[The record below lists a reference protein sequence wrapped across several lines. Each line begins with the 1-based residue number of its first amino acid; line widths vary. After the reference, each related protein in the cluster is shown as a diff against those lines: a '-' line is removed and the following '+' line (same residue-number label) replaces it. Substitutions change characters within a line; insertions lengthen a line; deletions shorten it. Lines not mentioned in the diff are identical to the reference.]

1 VKILLTGSNGQLG
14 QALQQ
19 SLVEHEVIATT
30 LRELDVT
37 SESQVHELIQ
47 QVKPDLLINPAAYT
61 QVDQAETDS
70 EAAYRVN
77 ELAAGYLAQAT
88 HHIDIPIVHIS
99 TDYVFDGFSK
109 ASWVESDET
118 RPLSVYGKS
127 KLAGEIAVC
136 NTNPRH
142 FIVRTAWLYHYSG
155 QNFLRTMYGLAD
167 RDEIRVVDD
176 QRGSPTNADDLAD
189 AISQLIKTDT
199 WGIHHLVDR
208 GDASWYELTCEFYR
222 QLGIRTPV
230 IPVSTDEF
238 PRPAPRPESSILAT
252 EQQTGIELPTWQ
264 QGVSR
269 LVEQIK
275 LSGWSS

>member
-1 VKILLTGSNGQLG
+1 MKILLTGSKGQLG

-19 SLVEHEVIATT
+19 SLSDHELVATT
-30 LRELDVT
+30 SRSLDVT

-47 QVKPDLLINPAAYT
+47 QVKPDLLINSAAYT

-88 HHIDIPIVHIS
+88 HNLDIPMLHIS

-109 ASWVESDET
+109 TSWLESDET
-118 RPLSVYGKS
+118 RPLSVYGRS
-127 KLAGEIAVC
+127 KLAGELLVRSV
-136 NTNPRH
+136 NPRH

-176 QRGSPTNADDLAD
+176 QRGSPTNADDLAN
-189 AISQLIKTDT
+189 AISQLIKMDAYGT
-199 WGIHHLVDR
+199 HHLVNS

-222 QLGIRTPV
+222 QLGVQTPV

-238 PRPAPRPESSILAT
+238 PRPAPRPENSVLAT
-252 EQQTGIELPTWQ
+252 EQHTGIEMPAWQ
-264 QGVSR
+264 QGISR
-269 LVEQIK
+269 LVEQIRQ
-275 LSGWSS
+275 SGW